1 MKNKIDIRT
10 LSNEYII
17 LLALYKEAGEDGLA
31 DVEDIA
37 VSADKLV
44 KKKFRWK
51 KYKKYID
58 LSLVKSLL
66 ANSRERVKLVNGGKN
81 GWYLTKKGMKII
93 DELKDKI
100 SYTGQR
106 LERLSKFDKNKIIF
120 ESNRILSSNIYLK
133 YSNDEKITISEIK
146 KIYKIDKYASEIE
159 KRKAIS
165 NLIRLLKDNEEINN
179 FLKTIKKRI
188 LKNE

>member
-1 MKNKIDIRT
+1 MKNKIDIRS

-66 ANSRERVKLVNGGKN
+66 ANSRERVKIVNGGKD
-81 GWYLTKKGMKII
+81 GWYLTKKGIKII
-93 DELKDKI
+93 NELKNKI
-100 SYTGQR
+100 SYSGQR

-120 ESNRILSSNIYLK
+120 ESNRVLTSNIYKK
-133 YSNDEKITISEIK
+133 YCIDEKIKIPEIK
-146 KIYKIDKYASEIE
+146 KIFKIDKYASEIE
-159 KRKAIS
+159 KRKAVT
-165 NLIRLLKDNEEINN
+165 NLIRLLKDNEEINK

-188 LKNE
+188 LNNE

>member
-1 MKNKIDIRT
+1 MKNKIDIRS

-66 ANSRERVKLVNGGKN
+66 ANSRERVKIVNGGKE
-81 GWYLTKKGMKII
+81 GWYLTKKGIKII
-93 DELKDKI
+93 NELKNKI
-100 SYTGQR
+100 SYSGQR

-120 ESNRILSSNIYLK
+120 ESNRVLTSNIYKK
-133 YSNDEKITISEIK
+133 YCIDEKIKIPEIK
-146 KIYKIDKYASEIE
+146 KIFKIDKYASEIE
-159 KRKAIS
+159 KRKAVT
-165 NLIRLLKDNEEINN
+165 NLIRLLKDNEEINK

-188 LKNE
+188 LNNE

>member
-1 MKNKIDIRT
+1 MKNKIDIRS

-66 ANSRERVKLVNGGKN
+66 ANSRERVKIVNGGKD
-81 GWYLTKKGMKII
+81 GWYLTKKGIKII
-93 DELKDKI
+93 NELKNKI
-100 SYTGQR
+100 SYSGQR

-120 ESNRILSSNIYLK
+120 ESNRVLTSNIYKK
-133 YSNDEKITISEIK
+133 YCIDEKITIPEIK
-146 KIYKIDKYASEIE
+146 KIFKIDKYASEIE
-159 KRKAIS
+159 KRKAVT
-165 NLIRLLKDNEEINN
+165 NLIRLLKDNEEINK

-188 LKNE
+188 LNNE